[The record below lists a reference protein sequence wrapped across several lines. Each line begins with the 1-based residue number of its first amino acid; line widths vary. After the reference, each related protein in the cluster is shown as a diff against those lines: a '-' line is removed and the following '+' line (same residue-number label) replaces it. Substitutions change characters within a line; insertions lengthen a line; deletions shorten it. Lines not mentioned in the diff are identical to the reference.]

1 MTDVLH
7 YYTLA
12 MELIGQGWLLVQ
24 TYVPDAIRVPTLAVM
39 ISASAWGISK
49 IGVVFGMVATI
60 LCSVW
65 FIISLVGMVI

>member
-1 MTDVLH
+1 MEILQ

-12 MELIGQGWLLVQ
+12 MELLGQGWLLVQ
-24 TYVPDAIRVPTLAVM
+24 TYVPDVLRVPTLAVM

-49 IGVVFGMVATI
+49 MGVVFGMIATI